1 MRCFVRL
8 TLRISLH
15 TSSLSDGRRIIQ
27 DKNDATKYRWN
38 MDRLRKLAETSDLA
52 FTFKSS
58 TRRELR
64 QRLEALDPKDA
75 KTALTIVLSSYTT
88 WSRRSTEAKEI
99 EAKPQRKSRRKQE
112 TTTTDPREDVTDD
125 EEEEEGRVL
134 DRFDDEDED
143 VSTAVR
149 TLMDLTCKLPD
160 VAAGLRDRDMSREVV
175 KEG

>member
-1 MRCFVRL
+1 
-8 TLRISLH
+8 
-15 TSSLSDGRRIIQ
+15 
-27 DKNDATKYRWN
+27 

-52 FTFKSS
+52 FTFETS

-75 KTALTIVLSSYTT
+75 KAALTIVLSSYTT

-99 EAKPQRKSRRKQE
+99 EPKPQRKSRRKQE
-112 TTTTDPREDVTDD
+112 TTTIDSREDVTD
-125 EEEEEGRVL
+125 EEEEARVL

-160 VAAGLRDRDMSREVV
+160 VAAGLRNRDMSREVV
-175 KEG
+175 QEG